1 MQGSYLANLY
11 SFSKKIRWLDI
22 CTILILLFKKFKF
35 YLISR
40 LWACKYSIRRQTL
53 EIIHFLFGKKMT
65 PAFPDAQT
73 APRLNV
79 EINIITINVLQLFQ
93 YDNFSNV
100 IRSITLTLGNN
111 IKYSEFNIIPN
122 EK

>member
-1 MQGSYLANLY
+1 
-11 SFSKKIRWLDI
+11 
-22 CTILILLFKKFKF
+22 
-35 YLISR
+35 
-40 LWACKYSIRRQTL
+40 
-53 EIIHFLFGKKMT
+53 MT
-65 PAFPDAQT
+65 PVFPDAQR